1 MAHPV
6 PTIDKEALRPQHIV
20 AGLGGAQR
28 ELMATCLALFDDST
42 ISSHI
47 GRIYEDT
54 KNRVIKRTDAELK
67 EAAENVRRS
76 QQRWLQ
82 STLTDDHFRVAL
94 WIQLRTALRTP
105 ARLSTSYIGAEKLA
119 DDLSARVV
127 ALLAPPRLV
136 VQVSKD
142 WLSEHGLI
150 ERSQDSSDD
159 EPVNL
164 HSVVE
169 PVLRDLLQ
177 AALSGKA
184 GKDVADT
191 VLEQAVSEMEALGP
205 EERDRIRE
213 ELGVDDISEA
223 ALAKVLATGSGL
235 ALFSSI
241 VSMAGFSAYILAA
254 QASAFIPLVSGPG
267 LVSFVSVMSNP
278 VTLVAGT
285 VGAGWWLSSSANQRI
300 RAIVATRAVA
310 MLAIQGLSSGRKGL
324 DEALKA
330 FASIDSLPTNAGS
343 RLDRKQISQYQNE
356 WILLKAHARS
366 AHKVPSAG
374 WGFFDRRVVQR
385 PPSNREGEERL
396 NAAAY
401 GAMTV
406 GDVLYHAAQISPEVI
421 AAADFSYLADIDG
434 SLDFALLAAGMGDG
448 AVVRLK
454 GYVAEQIVAAKLQA
468 AGHVVTFADSAS
480 EPGWDL
486 RVDGQPVQVKFH
498 DSVEGIREHFSEYSY
513 PVFANTELAGSVP
526 DEFVDRVFFI
536 DGVSNDLVTSI
547 TQLSVEAGQDATD
560 PDVALMAFAISA
572 FRSAR
577 ALHQGHLT
585 RAQAVE
591 QVLTDGAVRIGL
603 AATGSMAGAGVG
615 LFLFGPAGA
624 WVLGAGLPIL
634 AQSQTGRVVGQLKA
648 STSLPEYRRWAESA
662 HELLD
667 SLQATGINALRSR
680 KDQLEG
686 LINTMTSGFA
696 LGKSSDFG
704 TAKSV
709 TFLRLAGLL
718 PSPTGP
724 PGSGKVRYRPFVDS
738 AAEKTAC
745 VSSTFEESDRSLPL
759 LIIDWS

>member
-1 MAHPV
+1 MSQSTFTRWSSQCSGTCYKQPSAAKLARMLRTQFLSRPCPRWRRWDPKSEIASEKSSEWTTSARPRWLRCSQPEV
-6 PTIDKEALRPQHIV
+6 ALR
-20 AGLGGAQR
+20 
-28 ELMATCLALFDDST
+28 CLAA
-42 ISSHI
+42 SS
-47 GRIYEDT
+47 
-54 KNRVIKRTDAELK
+54 V
-67 EAAENVRRS
+67 
-76 QQRWLQ
+76 W
-82 STLTDDHFRVAL
+82 
-94 WIQLRTALRTP
+94 P
-105 ARLSTSYIGAEKLA
+105 
-119 DDLSARVV
+119 
-127 ALLAPPRLV
+127 
-136 VQVSKD
+136 
-142 WLSEHGLI
+142 
-150 ERSQDSSDD
+150 
-159 EPVNL
+159 
-164 HSVVE
+164 
-169 PVLRDLLQ
+169 
-177 AALSGKA
+177 
-184 GKDVADT
+184 
-191 VLEQAVSEMEALGP
+191 
-205 EERDRIRE
+205 
-213 ELGVDDISEA
+213 
-223 ALAKVLATGSGL
+223 
-235 ALFSSI
+235 
-241 VSMAGFSAYILAA
+241 GFSAYILAA

-560 PDVALMAFAISA
+560 PDVALMAFA
-572 FRSAR
+572 FGNRS
-577 ALHQGHLT
+577 
-585 RAQAVE
+585 V
-591 QVLTDGAVRIGL
+591 
-603 AATGSMAGAGVG
+603 
-615 LFLFGPAGA
+615 
-624 WVLGAGLPIL
+624 
-634 AQSQTGRVVGQLKA
+634 
-648 STSLPEYRRWAESA
+648 
-662 HELLD
+662 
-667 SLQATGINALRSR
+667 
-680 KDQLEG
+680 
-686 LINTMTSGFA
+686 
-696 LGKSSDFG
+696 FG
-704 TAKSV
+704 TAKAL
-709 TFLRLAGLL
+709 TFL
-718 PSPTGP
+718 
-724 PGSGKVRYRPFVDS
+724 
-738 AAEKTAC
+738 
-745 VSSTFEESDRSLPL
+745 
-759 LIIDWS
+759 